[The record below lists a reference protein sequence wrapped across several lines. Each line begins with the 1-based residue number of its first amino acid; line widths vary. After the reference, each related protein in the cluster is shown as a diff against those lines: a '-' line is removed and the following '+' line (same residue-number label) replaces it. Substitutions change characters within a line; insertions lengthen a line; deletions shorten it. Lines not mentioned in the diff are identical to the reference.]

1 MYIVGLGPPNAYIFN
16 YSYFIVWVFL
26 IKSAVLMAME
36 KLFQLKIL
44 ALKYCPKLLEII
56 HSSRRIGTSENNG
69 IF

>member
-1 MYIVGLGPPNAYIFN
+1 
-16 YSYFIVWVFL
+16 
-26 IKSAVLMAME
+26 MAME
-36 KLFQLKIL
+36 KLFQLQIL